1 MGQVVHRKG
10 EFNALCTPTGGA
22 VAGVLQPGI
31 EHQCI
36 EWHLVMAELFDRLG
50 HRRKVRQIGNA
61 GVNGT
66 RQSRADSLGP
76 FCIAANNGECIT
88 TGQKEQQYSFPK
100 GTDAGG
106 ISAAW
111 DFMREH
117 LAVGV

>member
-10 EFNALCTPTGGA
+10 EFNALCTPAGGA

-61 GVNGT
+61 DVNGT

-88 TGQKEQQYSFPK
+88 TGQQDFCRFKANAAA
-100 GTDAGG
+100 GTGDQN
-106 ISAAW
+106 AAL
-111 DFMREH
+111 FSSRH
-117 LAVGV
+117 GV